1 MKRQF
6 AKVVMIIMQFIFYF
20 VVNELFDVPD
30 RIMYNTFFIYLAL
43 NLTKNMYSFRTI
55 LIWEELRKLLLVH
68 AEYLIIMLINDLAF
82 WGVKYIPV
90 HLFVGLTFTFF
101 NIFIIRF
108 TRTVFRKNLEKS
120 LLIIGIGNTAKQIT
134 KIIED
139 NNTFTMY
146 NLLGYVSANSIAGVE
161 QELKV
166 ESEKVIGKYEEL
178 DRILEENRVNEVL
191 IALPLADNEQME
203 EIINKLD
210 GKVNKIKF
218 IPRLNEIYTL
228 NSTVEDYDGMMVIS
242 TYNGMNKKRYR
253 ILKRCMDIIA
263 GTAGCMVLGILYL
276 IFAPKIKKDG
286 GKAIF
291 TQNRIGQNVKSFKM
305 YKFRSMYIDAE
316 ERLKDLLENDEKIRE
331 EYYRTFKLKNDPRIT
346 KVGEFLRKTS
356 LDEFPQF
363 LNVIKGEMS
372 FVGPRPVVQKEVD
385 MYYGKENAQKI
396 FMVKPGITGMWQAN
410 GRSDVE
416 DYDSR
421 IALDLYYIRNWSLWL
436 DVIIIVKTIKNVIY
450 RKGAY

>member
-1 MKRQF
+1 M
-6 AKVVMIIMQFIFYF
+6 
-20 VVNELFDVPD
+20 
-30 RIMYNTFFIYLAL
+30 
-43 NLTKNMYSFRTI
+43 
-55 LIWEELRKLLLVH
+55 
-68 AEYLIIMLINDLAF
+68 
-82 WGVKYIPV
+82 
-90 HLFVGLTFTFF
+90 
-101 NIFIIRF
+101 
-108 TRTVFRKNLEKS
+108 
-120 LLIIGIGNTAKQIT
+120 IIGIGNTAKQIT

-210 GKVNKIKF
+210 GKVDKIKF

-263 GTAGCMVLGILYL
+263 GTAGCIVLGILYL

-291 TQNRIGQNVKSFKM
+291 TQNRIGQDVKPFKM

>member
-43 NLTKNMYSFRTI
+43 NLAKNMYSFKTI

-108 TRTVFRKNLEKS
+108 IRTIFRKNLEKS

-178 DRILEENRVNEVL
+178 DSILEENRVNEVL

-218 IPRLNEIYTL
+218 IPRFCGVFTF
-228 NSTVEDYDGMMVIS
+228 NSQVETYDGIMVIS
-242 TYNGMNKKRYR
+242 AKMSFVKGITRVIKRV
-253 ILKRCMDIIA
+253 MDFIIGIA
-263 GTAGCMVLGILYL
+263 GVIILIPLTIFVYFKTDKKEREAGLFFTQDRIGKDGK
-276 IFAPKIKKDG
+276 KIK
-286 GKAIF
+286 I
-291 TQNRIGQNVKSFKM
+291 
-305 YKFRSMYIDAE
+305 YKYRSMVVGADKILE
-316 ERLKDLLENDEKIRE
+316 ELMAKDEKIRE
-331 EYYRTFKLKNDPRIT
+331 EYEKNKKLKDDPRVT
-346 KVGEFLRKTS
+346 KIGEFLRKTS

-363 LNVIKGEMS
+363 INVIKGEMS
-372 FVGPRPVVQKEVD
+372 FVGPRPYLFREKED
-385 MYYGKENAQKI
+385 MGRYYEKI
-396 FMVKPGITGMWQAN
+396 IKSKPGITGMWQTH
-410 GRSDVE
+410 GRSDTDFHE
-416 DYDSR
+416 R
-421 IALDLYYIRNWSLWL
+421 LILDEYYYRNWCLWL
-436 DVIIIVKTIKNVIY
+436 DVVIIVKTIKNVVY
-450 RKGAY
+450 GKGAY

>member
-43 NLTKNMYSFRTI
+43 NLTKNMYSFKTI

-68 AEYLIIMLINDLAF
+68 VEYLIIMLINDLAF

-210 GKVNKIKF
+210 GKVDKIKF
-218 IPRLNEIYTL
+218 IPRFCGVFTF
-228 NSTVEDYDGMMVIS
+228 NSQVENYDGIMVIS
-242 TYNGMNKKRYR
+242 AKMNFVKGITRVIKRV
-253 ILKRCMDIIA
+253 MDFIIGIA
-263 GTAGCMVLGILYL
+263 GVIVLIPLTIFVYLKTDKKEREAGLFFTQDRIGKDGK
-276 IFAPKIKKDG
+276 KIK
-286 GKAIF
+286 I
-291 TQNRIGQNVKSFKM
+291 
-305 YKFRSMYIDAE
+305 YKYRSMVVGADKILE
-316 ERLKDLLENDEKIRE
+316 EMMAKDEKIRE
-331 EYYRTFKLKNDPRIT
+331 EYEKNKKLKDDPRVT
-346 KVGEFLRKTS
+346 KIGEFLRRTS

-363 LNVIKGEMS
+363 INVLKGEMS
-372 FVGPRPVVQKEVD
+372 FVGPRPYLFREKED
-385 MYYGKENAQKI
+385 MGRYYKKI
-396 FMVKPGITGMWQAN
+396 TKSKPGITGMWQTH
-410 GRSDVE
+410 GRSDTDFHE
-416 DYDSR
+416 R
-421 IALDLYYIRNWSLWL
+421 LILDEYYYRNWCLWL
-436 DVIIIVKTIKNVIY
+436 DVVIIVKTIKNVIY